1 MEITVS
7 KFQKAKEGMMELRG
21 TIITIVS
28 MPTTNYNPVPE
39 VY

>member
-7 KFQKAKEGMMELRG
+7 KFQKAKKGTMELKG
-21 TIITIVS
+21 TMITTVS
-28 MPTTNYNPVPE
+28 MPTTNHNPVPG